1 VARSRKSPD
10 KSEARES
17 APDQDDRI
25 EDAVVV
31 GETGPSEPGE
41 TSREDAGSPPS
52 DGASVVD
59 ATEHTEVA
67 ADEDQ
72 AAARKLEEEQEPEEL
87 AAAEHEA
94 GASSVE
100 ARDHTDE
107 GEETP
112 DTSERDSLG
121 EEPVEE
127 TTVQEPPA
135 AEPVADADERPEP
148 PPPSPPPQSRGIG
161 AGGVAALIFG
171 GIIAGFIGL
180 FASRYVLPDGWPGQ
194 GAETEAALAEIAAS
208 SEEVRTTVE
217 AQSARIAD
225 LQSSLEA
232 LRGDVEEQAAIDPG
246 ISGLREELGGELDAL
261 EGTVSGISDQVNSLS
276 ATLGDLAARVE
287 QLELRPMPEG
297 LDTSSLDAEI
307 ADFREE
313 LSAAVEQARD
323 QVTEA
328 QRQAAAIAAEAAED
342 AAQAQSEAAEEAERL
357 RAEAEEAAAT
367 ATLRA
372 AVARVVSAVENG
384 EPYAEELADVS
395 DPPDALAAYAETGVP
410 TQAALQDAFAPA
422 ARDALDASIRGEAG
436 DTPTDRLMAFLRVQT
451 GARSLE
457 PRAGN
462 DPDAVLSRAEAALRQ
477 GDLEAALVELDS
489 LPEAGRA
496 GMSGWIADAR
506 ARLEAEQAA
515 AELAR
520 SLNDN

>member
-1 VARSRKSPD
+1 M
-10 KSEARES
+10 SE
-17 APDQDDRI
+17 
-25 EDAVVV
+25 ED
-31 GETGPSEPGE
+31 GET
-41 TSREDAGSPPS
+41 PPS

-72 AAARKLEEEQEPEEL
+72 AAARRLEEEQEPEEL
-87 AAAEHEA
+87 AAAEGEA

-100 ARDHTDE
+100 AQDHTEDGTASVE
-107 GEETP
+107 TTDRDAGPEEPAEETAAAKAP
-112 DTSERDSLG
+112 D
-121 EEPVEE
+121 
-127 TTVQEPPA
+127 
-135 AEPVADADERPEP
+135 AELVADADERPAP
-148 PPPSPPPQSRGIG
+148 PPPSPPPRSRGIG

-171 GIIAGFIGL
+171 GIVAGFIGL
-180 FASRYVLPDGWPGQ
+180 LASRYVFPDGWPGQ
-194 GAETEAALAEIAAS
+194 GAETEAALAEIMAS
-208 SEEVRTTVE
+208 SEELQTTVE
-217 AQSARIAD
+217 AQAARITD

-232 LRGDVEEQAAIDPG
+232 LRGDVEAQAGIDPG
-246 ISGLREELGGELDAL
+246 ITDLREELGGELDTL
-261 EGTVSGISDQVNSLS
+261 QGTVSDVSDQVNSLS

-313 LSAAVEQARD
+313 LSAAVEQARE

-342 AAQAQSEAAEEAERL
+342 AAQAEAEAAEEAARL
-357 RAEAEEAAAT
+357 RAEAEEAAA
-367 ATLRA
+367 AAARRA

-384 EPYAEELADVS
+384 EPYADELADLS
-395 DPPDALAAYAETGVP
+395 DPPEALVAYAETGVP
-410 TQAALQDAFAPA
+410 TQAALQEAFAPA
-422 ARDALDASIRGEAG
+422 ARDALDAAIRGEAG
-436 DTPTDRLMAFLRVQT
+436 DSPTDRLMAFLRVQS

-457 PRAGN
+457 PRAGD

-477 GDLEAALVELDS
+477 GDLDAALSELES
-489 LPEAGRA
+489 LPEAGREE
-496 GMSGWIADAR
+496 MSGWIAEAR

-520 SLNDN
+520 RLNDN